1 MSPPSGGGQ
10 RLSLAC
16 GGRFVLDLEKGGE
29 GRSDGVAYSV
39 RRDGL
44 KRGERFPTGRCDG
57 RAFFEGLFRWGLRAS
72 RGPVASWEGIP

>member
-39 RRDGL
+39 RRDG
-44 KRGERFPTGRCDG
+44 